1 MITRPLALAC
11 ALGATAMLP
20 VLADQV
26 QVKLDADT
34 GLWEVTTH
42 GQSNGAPLISEDDL
56 QKLPPEQRE
65 RLKAAMQAAM
75 AQAMKG
81 RTMHE
86 CLTPEQRARGFDVGD
101 DSSSCKTTVV
111 KNTSTELEVH
121 KECATDNDRSRITE
135 RFHMSGRR
143 QVSGTVDVVQS
154 RAGNDLTLHTNI
166 EGKWLGRDC
175 GNVKDAEIVK

>member
-1 MITRPLALAC
+1 MMTRPLALAC
-11 ALGATAMLP
+11 ALGAAAMLP

-42 GQSNGAPLISEDDL
+42 AHSNGAPLVSEDDL
-56 QKLPPEQRE
+56 QRLPPQQRE
-65 RLKAAMQAAM
+65 RFKAAMQAAM

-81 RTMHE
+81 RTMRE

-101 DSSSCKTTVV
+101 QSSSCKTTVV

-121 KECATDNDRSRITE
+121 KECATDNDMSRITQ

-143 QVSGTVDVVQS
+143 HVSGTMDIMQS
-154 RAGNDLTLHTNI
+154 RAGNELILHTDI

-175 GNVKDAEIVK
+175 GKVKDVEIVK